1 MYGIARPA
9 MVRPG
14 TTKGCGMLL
23 VDVSGRLVLDQC
35 AAASRTSRASGDL
48 DRDRRDAS
56 PLFVDPQA
64 EMRRSPPLLLSHPNK
79 KGVFVFTVQAS
90 VPSWR
95 QIKRGVFLG
104 FAGTPRRSGPRNPA
118 AAAAPASLRFHP
130 PPAGAAPSK
139 TPSRKSSARARQRK
153 CRLQRGARRSRHVS
167 LWSGPSSLRA
177 ALKRELPG
185 FGGFLRLNAALA

>member
-1 MYGIARPA
+1 

-14 TTKGCGMLL
+14 TTKGRGMLL
-23 VDVSGRLVLDQC
+23 VGWSWTSALLPPEPAGR
-35 AAASRTSRASGDL
+35 AETSTG
-48 DRDRRDAS
+48 DRRDAS

-64 EMRRSPPLLLSHPNK
+64 EMHRFTPPLLLSHPNK

-95 QIKRGVFLG
+95 QIKRKRVAGVFLG
-104 FAGTPRRSGPRNPA
+104 FAGTPRRSGPRN
-118 AAAAPASLRFHP
+118 PASLRFHP

-153 CRLQRGARRSRHVS
+153 CRLQRGARRSRHIS

-177 ALKRELPG
+177 ALKRELAG